1 MKLDMPNNKV
11 TILKRNENGKLKSLL
26 VFNAANEQARL
37 YFTEDEKLDRVVV
50 GNDKENIV
58 AWDRVGEHYVVSP
71 LTDKFRLDTNGD
83 GRFWCYLK
91 DPKRQPGTERC
102 FITAEASGNLSIQN
116 AKGVTGVEIDLGKDG
131 KFLGFINRGY
141 GPYEVVEHNTTS
153 EVPAPQQQGTLLQK
167 ALDDRRSR

>member
-1 MKLDMPNNKV
+1 MKLNMPDNKL

-37 YFTEDEKLDRVVV
+37 YFTDDEKLDRVVV

-58 AWDRVGEHYVVSP
+58 AWDRVGARYIVSP

-91 DPKRQPGTERC
+91 DPSKPAGTERC

-131 KFLGFINRGY
+131 QFHGFINRGY
-141 GPYEVVEHNTTS
+141 GPYEVIEHNITPEIPT
-153 EVPAPQQQGTLLQK
+153 PQSVQSLMQRKLS
-167 ALDDRRSR
+167 DRSSR